1 MAVLVIRVK
10 VNDYATW
17 RRVFDRRKTIR
28 TGAGLSNERVFRSV
42 DDKNEVV
49 AMFDTK
55 DTKTAKDWAN
65 SSELKEGMKKSGV
78 VDTPTFYISLS
89 RPDPASVA

>member
-17 RRVFDRRKTIR
+17 RPVFDSRKTIR
-28 TGAGLSNERVFRSV
+28 TGAGLSNERVFRSA

-49 AMFDTK
+49 AMFDAK
-55 DTKTAKDWAN
+55 DMKTAKDWAN
-65 SSELKEGMKKSGV
+65 SSDLKEGMKKSGV
-78 VDTPTFYISLS
+78 VDTPTFYFLE
-89 RPDPASVA
+89 PT